1 MPAGGDTYDD
11 HALMQ
16 SYQLQTNESFNVADE
31 SAASILKS
39 VKAQEAQFER
49 LTRELEVERE
59 SVAHQLNQHRLG
71 SDSGSMTSA
80 DDSYMWRGQPSSQ
93 QTSYYEDDPSHLA
106 DTSKMS
112 SHLLDSCLRELEDRG
127 TLNTGYVRED
137 GRMDYMHEDPYSGH
151 YNSSP
156 GMGYG
161 GGNYGNPNMSYDR
174 EHSTHGSHVSLQSA
188 GSNRGRQTKVP
199 TVSRI
204 IASEELGPRG
214 SLSSLPQEQQ
224 NGNYATYQSIS
235 RHGDGIRGSPLPR
248 SASPRGLDPRDQYP
262 GSRGSYNTPSESG
275 APYRGGQPTYG
286 DYDDRYPEPPLP
298 SDPYREIPL
307 DDSQHQALHH
317 GDPYNGGHPDEIN
330 RSYGDPQYRDQPYD
344 DDGYRGPP
352 RYDEHD
358 ASRDAD
364 PHYGGHPDDSFRGPT
379 EVPGYR
385 NSYQDPPYDS
395 YGSRPGEDYG
405 HLPETGNEPQ
415 YGGSYQGHP
424 DDPNTDPN
432 DPRFRENYQN
442 NPEDPYG
449 DRHENPYGGSMGPQ
463 GDVNDPRYRNSYQGH
478 PDDPYADRPG
488 DDPDL
493 IRRMQGL
500 PPLRKDPFA
509 DDPFQET
516 RNGSYPG
523 LRPGEE
529 DPYNR
534 GPSPSQGPGPSPYE
548 DRGPP
553 FRDESYDD
561 RDGGQPPYDSSAP
574 PHYDYSDSHDY
585 PDKTPQ
591 PYYPEEDVH
600 RTEAPVA
607 SAPPVNDY
615 NSEGRRTPTDNRSG
629 SFRWRNPD
637 LQEVIDYLG
646 HRDNDIKVHAAAY
659 LQHLTF
665 MDDGIKAKTRG
676 LDGIRPLI
684 QLLSND
690 YPEVHKAACGAL
702 QNLSYGRTNDENKKA
717 IRNEGGIPELIRLL
731 RKSHEDD
738 VRESVTG
745 VLWNLSS
752 CEELKKPIIDD
763 GLAVI
768 VNVVIIPHSGMDRMG
783 ATPYRDH
790 EPWTTTFRNATG
802 VLRNVSSAGFDA
814 RKKIR
819 ECRGLV
825 KALIHTLKIATEG
838 DMDNKPVENVVCI
851 LRNLSYRIQEIEDPD
866 FYKKRTLPRNR
877 APPEKAGDSTGCFG
891 GGGKNKKGVQKKG
904 GNEPNSPNQK
914 TQPTFPQ
921 AATEYKGLWGADVVH
936 LDSLLLKNA
945 SNPVTLEAAAGAI
958 QNLTACDWQPAV
970 DIRALVRKEKGL
982 PNLVDLLTFE
992 NDRVVCAAATAL
1004 RNLAIDERNKELV
1017 GKYAM
1022 QQLVRKLPAHRQ
1034 MPGPVAP
1041 DDTLC
1046 AVIATLYEVIKNNQD
1061 FALSLMTE
1069 NGIPRLLN
1077 ITKSDNQYLARTVK
1091 YAHTVMRTMWTFRA
1105 LHPEYSR
1112 MGLTEKD
1119 FLMFTAACRAEGSKY
1134 SNLSSSVSPVASN
1147 HTTPY
1152 NTLNRPISAQGYD
1165 DNTLSPGRPLQKR
1178 PNNSTDHSH
1187 NEADGYFS
1195 MNQSHSHLNDHDRHN
1210 YSHDSRDDIP
1220 MTDLGPGYAPL
1231 EEPQPPPH
1239 RNKPPVGG
1247 VALFPNMQQ
1256 EPADQSGEPL
1266 YAKVNKKGQR
1276 RNDDYVHSSKVMLD
1290 AGGGPQGG
1298 ADSWV

>member
-534 GPSPSQGPGPSPYE
+534 GPSPSQ
-548 DRGPP
+548 
-553 FRDESYDD
+553 
-561 RDGGQPPYDSSAP
+561 A
-574 PHYDYSDSHDY
+574 
-585 PDKTPQ
+585 
-591 PYYPEEDVH
+591 
-600 RTEAPVA
+600 
-607 SAPPVNDY
+607 
-615 NSEGRRTPTDNRSG
+615 
-629 SFRWRNPD
+629 FRWRNPD

-1210 YSHDSRDDIP
+1210 YSHDSRQDDIP

>member
-174 EHSTHGSHVSLQSA
+174 EHSPHGSHVSLQSA

-248 SASPRGLDPRDQYP
+248 DQYP
-262 GSRGSYNTPSESG
+262 GSRGSYNTPSELG

-307 DDSQHQALHH
+307 DDSQHQALPH

-449 DRHENPYGGSMGPQ
+449 DRHENPYGGSIGPQ
-463 GDVNDPRYRNSYQGH
+463 GDVDDPRYRNSYQGH

-534 GPSPSQGPGPSPYE
+534 GPSPSQ
-548 DRGPP
+548 
-553 FRDESYDD
+553 
-561 RDGGQPPYDSSAP
+561 A
-574 PHYDYSDSHDY
+574 
-585 PDKTPQ
+585 
-591 PYYPEEDVH
+591 
-600 RTEAPVA
+600 
-607 SAPPVNDY
+607 
-615 NSEGRRTPTDNRSG
+615 
-629 SFRWRNPD
+629 FRWRNPD

-690 YPEVHKAACGAL
+690 FPEVHKAACGAL

-768 VNVVIIPHSGMDRMG
+768 VNVVIIPHSGMDRTG

-921 AATEYKGLWGADVVH
+921 TAIEYKGLWGADVVH

-1077 ITKSDNQYLARTVK
+1077 ITKSENQYLARTVK

-1178 PNNSTDHSH
+1178 PNNSNDHSH

-1210 YSHDSRDDIP
+1210 YSHDSRQDDIP